1 MKKNYIAITL
11 GLALGATAVAGCG
24 TAKSTDTSATEEA
37 QTVYGE
43 ITEIGEDSI
52 TIKVGTQK
60 EAQETKEAS
69 ASDTSDS
76 SNDSDNASDTT
87 TSDTDATSSD
97 TTDEKTDAK
106 SSDTT
111 DEKTDVTSSDAKDAT
126 DSSDSNADTSDSKNS
141 DSSDSSN
148 NSDKQNGN
156 GAPGEA
162 PSMLDYTGEEL
173 TVTIN
178 DDTEITK
185 DTSHGGM
192 GQSTPPEM
200 PSGGAPGSNSDG
212 KGASDGQS
220 TPPEKPDGDTSDS
233 NSSSDGQSTP
243 PAKPD
248 GDTSDNNS
256 SSDGQST
263 PPAKPDGDSTDNN
276 SGNSGEQNGSNQES
290 SDQNSQSGSTDSS
303 DAKSSDSSQNADSNS
318 TSDSDQNSDSNST
331 SDSDQKSDNSNSESE
346 DIDFDDLAVGDI
358 VEISYD
364 ADGDVVTVTVLMSEN
379 GMGQP
384 GGGASNG
391 VDSYDAVNE
400 YSEDTTVDG
409 ETISSTGTDENAI
422 HVTDGAKVSIKNS
435 KITRTSSDSTGGDNS
450 SFYGVGAAV
459 LTTDGTSYISN
470 TTVDTDAAGAAGIF
484 AYGDGV
490 VYAADSTITTKQ
502 DTSGGIHA
510 AGGGTLYAWDL
521 TAETSGNSSAAIR
534 SDRGGGTMVV
544 DGGTY
549 MSNGTGSPAIYSTAD
564 ITVNDATL
572 TANGSEAICIE
583 GLNSIR
589 LFDCDLTG
597 NMGDDSQNDCT
608 WNVILYQSM
617 SGDSEVGNSTFEMN
631 GGTLTAKNGGMFYTT
646 NTESTITLS
655 NVDIT
660 NADDSEF
667 FLRCTGNNNQ
677 RGWGQSGSNGADCLF
692 TAIDQEMSGNVIW
705 DSISQL
711 DFYMTDGS
719 TLTGAVQDDET
730 YAGNGGSGYCN
741 FYIEKGSKW
750 VVTGDSTLTNLYNAG
765 TIVDASGN
773 TVTIKGTD
781 GTVYVKGT
789 SSYTITV
796 DSYETSVDLSGASTT
811 SSWSDYEVAKTA
823 ELS

>member
-1 MKKNYIAITL
+1 MKKNYLVITL
-11 GLALGATAVAGCG
+11 GLMLGVTAIAGCG
-24 TAKSTDTSATEEA
+24 TTKSTDTSATEEA
-37 QTVYGE
+37 PTVYGE

-69 ASDTSDS
+69 ASDSFDGA
-76 SNDSDNASDTT
+76 DDADNASDTT
-87 TSDTDATSSD
+87 SSD
-97 TTDEKTDAK
+97 TTD
-106 SSDTT
+106 S
-111 DEKTDVTSSDAKDAT
+111 T
-126 DSSDSNADTSDSKNS
+126 DSSDSESNADASDSKDV
-141 DSSDSSN
+141 DSSDDA
-148 NSDKQNGN
+148 DKQSDDNN

-173 TVTIN
+173 TVTIT
-178 DDTEITK
+178 DDTEITR
-185 DTSHGGM
+185 DTSQGGV

-200 PSGGAPGSNSDG
+200 PSGEVPSSNSDG
-212 KGASDGQS
+212 NGAPDGQS
-220 TPPEKPDGDTSDS
+220 TPPEKPDGDATDS
-233 NSSSDGQSTP
+233 SADGNGASDGQSMP
-243 PAKPD
+243 PE
-248 GDTSDNNS
+248 
-256 SSDGQST
+256 
-263 PPAKPDGDSTDNN
+263 KPDGDSTDSSADGSGAPDGQSTPPEKPDGESTDNN
-276 SGNSGEQNGSNQES
+276 TGNSGDQNGSNQGSGDQSSES
-290 SDQNSQSGSTDSS
+290 DSS
-303 DAKSSDSSQNADSNS
+303 DSSEDKSSDSSQNADNNS
-318 TSDSDQNSDSNST
+318 TSDSNQNADNDS
-331 SDSDQKSDNSNSESE
+331 SDSDRKSDSSESE

-364 ADGDVVTVTVLMSEN
+364 EDGDVVTVTVLISEN
-379 GMGQP
+379 GMSMGQP
-384 GGGASNG
+384 GGGTSNG

-400 YSEDTTVDG
+400 YSEDMTVDG

-422 HVTDGAKVSIKNS
+422 HVTNGAAVSIKNS

-470 TTVDTDAAGAAGIF
+470 TTIDTDAAGAAGIF

-490 VYAADSTITTKQ
+490 VYAADSTITTTQ

-544 DGGTY
+544 DGGSYT
-549 MSNGTGSPAIYSTAD
+549 SNGTGSPAIYSTAD

-589 LFDCDLTG
+589 LFDCELTG

-631 GGTLTAKNGGMFYTT
+631 GGSLTAKNGGMFYTT

-655 NVDIT
+655 DVDII

-692 TAIDQEMSGNVIW
+692 TASDQDMSGDVIW

-730 YAGNGGSGYCN
+730 YAGNGGDGYCN
-741 FYIEKGSKW
+741 FYIEKGSTW

-765 TIVDASGN
+765 TIVDENGN

-796 DSYETSVDLSGASTT
+796 DSYETSVDLSGASTAT
-811 SSWSDYEVAKTA
+811 SWSDYEVAKPA